1 MSPAMPAPDPT
12 AAVWGVLSPG
22 RAGEYCEMTACFSS
36 VTSDLDSRVHEFQA
50 ADIAGQL
57 VKALNAVLAGQAGK
71 RCLVFNADRP
81 ALKAAKLW

>member
-1 MSPAMPAPDPT
+1 MPAPDPT

-57 VKALNAVLAGQAGK
+57 VKIECISRRTSREALF
-71 RCLVFNADRP
+71 VFNADRP
-81 ALKAAKLW
+81 ALKAAKLR